1 MRYKAIFID
10 VGRTMV
16 WVPPFADLYRQ
27 ACQEQ
32 GVAVSLEALQAA
44 TKQVWDRI
52 VLEDATV
59 NFAPTATVNRHFWR
73 LTNYQTLLL
82 AGVEEKLAAIEEHF
96 QEILDDPAT
105 FPIFPEIPNALAA
118 LSTCGCVMGIISNWD
133 WCLPRICRQLG
144 LAKYF
149 DFILASS
156 RVGCAK
162 PHPGIFQRALA
173 IAGVAPAQALHVGDS
188 IYADMHGA
196 RAVGLDAVL
205 LDRSDKEHSDYPV
218 IRALDELP
226 AWMEAPG
233 P

>member
-1 MRYKAIFID
+1 
-10 VGRTMV
+10 MV

-105 FPIFPEIPNALAA
+105 FPVFPEVPAALAT

-133 WCLPRICRQLG
+133 WNLPRICCELG

-173 IAGVAPAQALHVGDS
+173 VAGVAPAQALHVGDS
-188 IYADMHGA
+188 IYADVNGV
-196 RAVGLDAVL
+196 RAVGMDAVL

-226 AWMEAPG
+226 AWLETQPT